1 MPFKSEAQRRYL
13 YKFHPKMAKKWEKHT
28 PKGKKLPE
36 RVKSTSESVIGNKL
50 DRILKLD
57 LLEDTIVNIPI
68 SFKHKID
75 EAMGK

>member
-1 MPFKSEAQRRYL
+1 MLFLITIRR
-13 YKFHPKMAKKWEKHT
+13 AIE
-28 PKGKKLPE
+28 
-36 RVKSTSESVIGNKL
+36 
-50 DRILKLD
+50 LD

>member
-28 PKGKKLPE
+28 PKGIKLPE